1 MRNSIV
7 YRPGKKIDFRL
18 TIVLAAAILPAMD
31 SIAVGFDVQG
41 GGGPRTLTSAVLERL
56 RADILSTKLVP
67 GQKLHIA
74 GLAKQFSVSLT
85 AVREALSRLVA
96 DGLVQ
101 ASDQRGF
108 RVSPVSP
115 ADLEDVT
122 RTRIDI
128 EGLALRRS
136 IERGDQA
143 WLGAVEQAFAA
154 LSAVPYRHP
163 DDPQTHNEVWIA
175 RHRIFHRALVNA
187 CGSQW
192 LLGFRDILHE
202 QSERYRRLSV
212 RRETGT
218 VRDVEAEHAAI
229 LHAVLKRDS
238 DAAVAALT
246 QHFLTTMHLVELAAP
261 KFSEISETA

>member
-1 MRNSIV
+1 V
-7 YRPGKKIDFRL
+7 
-18 TIVLAAAILPAMD
+18 PAMN
-31 SIAVGFDVQG
+31 SVAVSFSADGVA
-41 GGGPRTLTSAVLERL
+41 GPRTLTSAVLERL
-56 RADILSTKLVP
+56 RADILSTKLIP

-74 GLAKQFSVSLT
+74 GLAKQFSVSLA

-108 RVSPVSP
+108 RVSPVSSS
-115 ADLEDVT
+115 DLEDVT

-128 EGLALRRS
+128 ESLALRRS
-136 IERGDQA
+136 IECGDRA
-143 WLGAVEQAFAA
+143 WLASVEQAFVA

-163 DDPQTHNEVWIA
+163 DDPNAHNEVWIV
-175 RHRIFHRALVNA
+175 RHRVFHRALVNA

-212 RRETGT
+212 RRETGR

-229 LHAVLKRDS
+229 VQAVLGRDA

-246 QHFLTTMHLVELAAP
+246 KHFLTTMHLVELAAP
-261 KFSEISETA
+261 RISENSEAT

>member
-1 MRNSIV
+1 MNSMAF
-7 YRPGKKIDFRL
+7 GL
-18 TIVLAAAILPAMD
+18 
-31 SIAVGFDVQG
+31 DVQG

-74 GLAKQFSVSLT
+74 GLAKQFSVSLA

-122 RTRIDI
+122 HTRIDI

-136 IERGDQA
+136 IERGDRA
-143 WLGAVEQAFAA
+143 WLGSVEAAFAA
-154 LSAVPYRHP
+154 LNAVPFRDAEQP
-163 DDPQTHNEVWIA
+163 AKHNEVCMA
-175 RHRIFHRALVNA
+175 RHGAFHRTLVNA
-187 CGSQW
+187 CGSPW

-202 QSERYRRLSV
+202 QSERYRRLSI
-212 RRETGT
+212 RRETGQS
-218 VRDVEAEHAAI
+218 RDVDAEHAAI
-229 LHAVLKRDS
+229 VAAVLRRDA

-261 KFSEISETA
+261 RIAEANETA